1 MIIYCLFIWTN
12 LNPHHPRM
20 LCANFG
26 WNWPSGSREDENVKS
41 LRQQQRRQW
50 RRRKTDKFW
59 SEKLTWSIGSV
70 ELKINNYFN
79 PSMGLI
85 RRWWTTII
93 LSQMWQNNSVTDV
106 PAIVVFFF
114 WILPFIF
121 LISLSL
127 KLLDLELLLTVV
139 MNIILIMLEYWHFP
153 NYVKYTGWIWKNL
166 KLIKLTQSI
175 VSHML
180 YFLN

>member
-1 MIIYCLFIWTN
+1 MFIH
-12 LNPHHPRM
+12 LNKLESPFTQE
-20 LCANFG
+20 CFV
-26 WNWPSGSREDENVKS
+26 PSLVEIGPVVLEKMKMWKVYDNNNDDNDDDEKA
-41 LRQQQRRQW
+41 
-50 RRRKTDKFW
+50 DKFW

-93 LSQMWQNNSVTDV
+93 LSQMWQNISVTDV

-175 VSHML
+175 VCHML

>member
-20 LCANFG
+20 FCANFG
-26 WNWPSGSREDENVKS
+26 WNRPSGSREDENVKS

-93 LSQMWQNNSVTDV
+93 LSQMWQNISVTDV
-106 PAIVVFFF
+106 PAIVVFFWDTTIYIF
-114 WILPFIF
+114 NKPKFKITRSWTTSHCSYEHNTNNVRILTFSQ
-121 LISLSL
+121 LC
-127 KLLDLELLLTVV
+127 
-139 MNIILIMLEYWHFP
+139 
-153 NYVKYTGWIWKNL
+153 
-166 KLIKLTQSI
+166 
-175 VSHML
+175 
-180 YFLN
+180 